1 MTDFKKSHKLA
12 NVCYDIRGPVLDHAN
27 LLEEEGQRI
36 IKLNIGNPGAFG
48 LDAPDE
54 IMHDVIHNIRNA
66 QGYCHSKGLFAA
78 RKAVMQRAQTQG
90 IEDVVVDDV
99 IMGNGVS
106 ELIVMSMQALL
117 NNGDEILIPSP
128 DYPLWTAA
136 VSMAGGTPQHY
147 LCDEADDWQPDISD
161 IESKIT
167 PQTKGIV
174 VINPNNPTGAVYSEN
189 NLKQIVALAEKHN
202 LVVFADEIYDR
213 ILYDE
218 AQHVPL
224 ATLVKNVLCLTFNG
238 LSKTY
243 RLAGF
248 RSGWVVISGAKQRA
262 ASYIEGLEM
271 LASMRL
277 CANVPAMLA
286 VQTALGGYQSIND
299 LILPGGRLLEQRDL
313 AYDLIT
319 QIPGVSCVKPKSAM
333 YLFPKLD
340 PEIYP
345 ILDDQDLVLEL
356 LKQERVL
363 LVQGSA
369 FNTADK
375 QHFRIVFLPDKDQL
389 IAAIERL
396 AAFLGRLREQPAA
409 NSLNGAAIID
419 KTGQEVP
426 ITESMIADAF
436 GEIANSGK
444 A

>member
-1 MTDFKKSHKLA
+1 MKHFMPELKKSLKLA

-27 LLEEEGQRI
+27 LLEDEGQRI

-48 LDAPDE
+48 FDAPDE
-54 IMHDVIHNIRNA
+54 IMHDVIHNLREA
-66 QGYCHSKGLFAA
+66 QGYCHSKGLFSA

-90 IEDVVVDDV
+90 IADVVVDDV

-106 ELIVMSMQALL
+106 ELIVMAMQALL
-117 NNGDEILIPSP
+117 NNDDEVLIPSP

-136 VSMAGGTPQHY
+136 VSMAGGTPVHY
-147 LCDEADDWQPDISD
+147 QCNEDDNWQPNVAD

-167 PQTKGIV
+167 ANTRGIV

-189 NLKQIVALAEKHN
+189 TLKQIVSLAEKYN

-213 ILYDE
+213 ILYDD
-218 AQHVPL
+218 AVHIPL
-224 ATLVKNVLCLTFNG
+224 ATLVKKVLCLTFNG

-248 RSGWVVISGAKQRA
+248 RSGWVITSGAKHNAR
-262 ASYIEGLEM
+262 SYIEGLEM

-299 LILPGGRLLEQRDL
+299 LILPNGRLLAQRDL
-313 AYDLIT
+313 AYELIT

-340 PEIYP
+340 PVMYP
-345 ILDDQDLVLEL
+345 IADDEDLVLEL

-369 FNTADK
+369 FNMVGT

-389 IAAIERL
+389 IEAIGRL
-396 AAFLGRLREQPAA
+396 ATFLERVRVTSGTNSLTAA
-409 NSLNGAAIID
+409 NRETPA
-419 KTGQEVP
+419 
-426 ITESMIADAF
+426 
-436 GEIANSGK
+436 
-444 A
+444 